1 MVMRR
6 IGILGLIGVV
16 FVAPLGVLF
25 IASGAG
31 VWVWPHVWPQFWS
44 GGAWRTVIASDAF
57 VPALIM
63 SVAIAVAVTALAFVL
78 CWYAAL
84 GLSRSGGMRT
94 IVLVICYAPLVVP
107 PFLPLIGIH
116 RWLIRLGWS
125 DSVWGVIVVTVP
137 LVVPYM
143 LHALLLGLDT
153 ISAQWRDVARMLG
166 ASVFAQQRTLLAM
179 LRPSIA
185 LGCGCALIVSWS
197 QYAVPL
203 TIGQIVTLPVLMM
216 PYVVGGDRAI
226 GAVYAL
232 VYTCGACALWASAE
246 LFIRGRKKGSR
257 A

>member
-1 MVMRR
+1 MLRWGVF
-6 IGILGLIGVV
+6 GLVAFV
-16 FVAPLGVLF
+16 FVAPLGVLV

-31 VWVWPHVWPQFWS
+31 VWVWPSVLPQSWT
-44 GGAWRTVIASDAF
+44 GGAWWTVIASDAF
-57 VPALIM
+57 VSALVA
-63 SVAIAVAVTALAFVL
+63 SVGIAVAVTAFAFVL
-78 CWYAAL
+78 CWYAAF
-84 GLSRSGGMRT
+84 GLAHSDARGMRT
-94 IVLVICYAPLVVP
+94 IVLAVCYAPLVVP
-107 PFLPLIGIH
+107 PFLPLIGTH

-125 DSVWGVIVVTVP
+125 DSVWGVIAVTVP
-137 LVVPYM
+137 LVVPYV

-197 QYAVPL
+197 QYVVPL
-203 TIGQIVTLPVLMM
+203 TIGQIVTIPVLMM
-216 PYVVGGDRAI
+216 PYVVGGDRAL

-232 VYTCGACALWASAE
+232 VYTCGACALWLSADV
-246 LFIRGRKKGSR
+246 LIRGRKRGSR